1 MQSYRVVL
9 LIGAIFLLTLFCSVF
24 HVVLVREPSP
34 AGRRAGFGLGLVALA
49 SLLGL
54 AAIWPSIHTL
64 LALPALPAI
73 LVFGAGLLA
82 PGLAGRAWVRWYGLA
97 AVSLAAL
104 AWGVQLVWMVWHSLS

>member
-1 MQSYRVVL
+1 MA
-9 LIGAIFLLTLFCSVF
+9 LIGAILVLALLCSVC
-24 HVVLVREPSP
+24 HVVLLRGLS
-34 AGRRAGFGLGLVALA
+34 ASSRRAGFGLGLVALA

-104 AWGVQLVWMVWHSLS
+104 AWAVQLVWLAWHSLS